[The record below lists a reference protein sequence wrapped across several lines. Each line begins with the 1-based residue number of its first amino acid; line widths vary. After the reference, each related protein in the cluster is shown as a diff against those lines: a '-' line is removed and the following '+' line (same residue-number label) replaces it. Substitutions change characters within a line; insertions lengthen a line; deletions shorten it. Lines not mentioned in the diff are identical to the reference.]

1 MSEIVNKF
9 LLAGD
14 KFMPEMDLRQPEF
27 MYSAC
32 GRFDKNKERIQ
43 KFKET
48 GGSRYIYQNKLDK
61 TWFQHDMAYGDFRD
75 LPSRTASDKVL
86 RNKAFKTAKNLKY
99 DGYQRVLASMI
110 YKSFDKKSSGG
121 AVKSEIMSYQELPE
135 ELHKAIIRKF
145 EKRKVHSSFIDDIL
159 GADLADIQLIR
170 KFNKGIRFYYVLL
183 IFSVNTHGLFL

>member
-1 MSEIVNKF
+1 
-9 LLAGD
+9 
-14 KFMPEMDLRQPEF
+14 
-27 MYSAC
+27 
-32 GRFDKNKERIQ
+32 
-43 KFKET
+43 
-48 GGSRYIYQNKLDK
+48 
-61 TWFQHDMAYGDFRD
+61 
-75 LPSRTASDKVL
+75 
-86 RNKAFKTAKNLKY
+86 
-99 DGYQRVLASMI
+99 MI

-159 GADLADIQLIR
+159 GADMQLIR